1 MAQNQNMSVQVQDGK
16 LRADP
21 SFLGKVVGSVAY
33 GDQVTVVKQQD
44 PWFYVSVKG
53 GKLNGW
59 IHQSALSEKEIVLR
73 AGSADVSKTASQRE
87 VALAGKGF
95 NADVEKEFKSRN
107 PKLSFEWVDR
117 MEKFIVS
124 DDDVRRFLREG
135 ALSPEGGVS

>member
-1 MAQNQNMSVQVQDGK
+1 MAQNMSVQVQDGK

-33 GDQVTVVKQQD
+33 GDQVTIVKQQP
-44 PWFYVSVKG
+44 PWFYVSAKG
-53 GKLNGW
+53 GQFKGW
-59 IHQSALSEKEIVLR
+59 IHESALSEKEIVLR
-73 AGSADVSKTASQRE
+73 AGSADVSKTASQKE

-95 NADVEKEFKSRN
+95 NPAVEKEFKSRN

-117 MEKFIVS
+117 MEKFVVS
-124 DDDVRRFLREG
+124 DDEVRNFIKEG

>member
-1 MAQNQNMSVQVQDGK
+1 MAQNQKMSVQIQDGK

-33 GDQVTVVKQQD
+33 GDQVTVVKQQI
-44 PWFYVSVKG
+44 PWFYVSAPG
-53 GKLNGW
+53 GKLIGW

-73 AGSADVSKTASQRE
+73 AGSADVSKTASQKE

-117 MEKFIVS
+117 MEKYVVS
-124 DDDVRRFLREG
+124 DDDVRRFIKDG
-135 ALSPEGGVS
+135 ALTPERGVS

>member
-1 MAQNQNMSVQVQDGK
+1 MAQNQRMSVQVQDGK

-33 GDQVTVVKQQD
+33 GDSVTIIKQQD
-44 PWFYVSVKG
+44 PWFYISVRG
-53 GKLNGW
+53 GQLTGW

-73 AGSADVSKTASQRE
+73 SGSADVAKTASQKE

-107 PKLSFEWVDR
+107 PKLNFEWVDR

-124 DDDVRRFLREG
+124 DDEIRKFIKEG
-135 ALSPEGGVS
+135 TLSPEGGTS

>member
-21 SFLGKVVGSVAY
+21 SFLGKVVGSVMY
-33 GDQVTVVKQQD
+33 GDQVTVVRQQT
-44 PWFYVSVKG
+44 PWFYVSAKG
-53 GKLNGW
+53 GTLNGW

>member
-1 MAQNQNMSVQVQDGK
+1 MAQNQKMSVQIQDGK

-21 SFLGKVVGSVAY
+21 SFLGKVVGSVVY
-33 GDQVTVVKQQD
+33 GDQVTVVKQQP
-44 PWFYVSVKG
+44 PWLYVSAKG
-53 GKLNGW
+53 GQSSGW
-59 IHQSALSEKEIVLR
+59 IHESALSEKEIVLR

-124 DDDVRRFLREG
+124 DDEVRKFIKDG
-135 ALSPEGGVS
+135 VLSPEGGAA